1 MEIGTLCTNNTAWE
15 KFLGINFDDNVKFT
29 NHIDNICK
37 KASWKSNAL
46 ARIGPYMS
54 TRKRRTLM
62 NLFFKS
68 PLNYC
73 SLIWMRYSWS
83 LNNKTDRLHEQC
95 LQILY
100 NDKTSDFDE
109 LLEKDSSVSIHY
121 QNANNWQLKYLRNQQ
136 VYVLRLW
143 KDSFNLETKYF
154 AV

>member
-1 MEIGTLCTNNTAWE
+1 
-15 KFLGINFDDNVKFT
+15 
-29 NHIDNICK
+29 
-37 KASWKSNAL
+37 
-46 ARIGPYMS
+46 
-54 TRKRRTLM
+54 
-62 NLFFKS
+62 
-68 PLNYC
+68 
-73 SLIWMRYSWS
+73 MRYSWS